1 MIDSHGLPVLVTSI
15 TSNSD
20 TCKKLRMVFG
30 FVEGSV
36 YGEQILDSHGLN
48 PAAIPHI
55 HNLNLIDTCKKF

>member
-1 MIDSHGLPVLVTSI
+1 
-15 TSNSD
+15 
-20 TCKKLRMVFG
+20 MVFG